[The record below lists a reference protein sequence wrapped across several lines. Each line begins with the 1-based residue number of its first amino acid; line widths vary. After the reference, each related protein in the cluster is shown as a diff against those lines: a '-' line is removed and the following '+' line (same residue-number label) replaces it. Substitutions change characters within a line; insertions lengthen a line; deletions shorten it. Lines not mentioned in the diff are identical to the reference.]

1 MFVAEYPRF
10 QIGPR
15 QSHKSPKMIL
25 GGSFHLIPG
34 YKWDMQGHPRTS
46 GVIIYFLSL
55 DLLQEQE
62 KKTIAFLDSPSSGF
76 PMVEK
81 ND

>member
-62 KKTIAFLDSPSSGF
+62 KKLLPFWIPQVVDF
-76 PMVEK
+76 PWLK
-81 ND
+81 KK